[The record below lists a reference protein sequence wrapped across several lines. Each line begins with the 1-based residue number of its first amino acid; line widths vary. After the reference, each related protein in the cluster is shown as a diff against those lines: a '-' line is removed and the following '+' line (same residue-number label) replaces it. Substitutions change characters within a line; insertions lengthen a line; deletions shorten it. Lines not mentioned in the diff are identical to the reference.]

1 MDYYKLGCEYWEL
14 YKDDNI
20 DLNKTKDFI
29 EYEVRYSPKWID
41 FVRGWRESKE
51 KFLGPYT
58 ERFWNIFN
66 EFQTENDLEILSTKG
81 YLKIRKKI
89 NDKWY
94 DI

>member
-41 FVRGWRESKE
+41 LVRGWRESK
-51 KFLGPYT
+51 
-58 ERFWNIFN
+58 
-66 EFQTENDLEILSTKG
+66 
-81 YLKIRKKI
+81 
-89 NDKWY
+89 
-94 DI
+94 